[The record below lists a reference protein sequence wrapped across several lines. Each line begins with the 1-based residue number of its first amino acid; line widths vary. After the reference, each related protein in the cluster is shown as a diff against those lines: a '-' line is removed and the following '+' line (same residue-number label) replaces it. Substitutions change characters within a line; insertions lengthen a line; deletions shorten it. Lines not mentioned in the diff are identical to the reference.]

1 MANLQEVVSWD
12 AGVYQLETSDPV
24 LGGPG
29 GTSNKQAQA
38 LANRTAY
45 LKKHVDDLE
54 GGTTAAGKANKLT
67 TARNIALAG
76 DVTGQTSFDGS
87 GNISITATYKNSG
100 VVAGTYRSVT
110 VDAKGNVT
118 AGSNPTTLS
127 GYGIT
132 DAVPSSQK
140 GAANG
145 VATLDSGGKVPIA
158 QIPATAIVDTFVVST
173 QTDMLALTAEIG
185 DVAIRTDLNKS
196 FILRVAGASTLAN
209 WQELLTP
216 TDAVQS
222 VDGQT
227 GAVTI
232 ATATEGVKGKAQVA
246 TQEEVN
252 AGDDDTKFVTAK
264 KLLAWVK
271 QDTETVFQR
280 LKTGAALPTT
290 NIGPIWH
297 DDYASIMTWQEF
309 TANGANY
316 KGYASQL
323 VGSLLLDTQPTP
335 RQGYIKSGVQNLSR
349 ATYAALRAWA
359 MHCGRMVA
367 PGVWEAGSIQCADNA
382 DGATFRVFD
391 VRGEFFRAWDDGR
404 GVDTGR
410 ENFSAQ
416 KGTIVGVD
424 WNNDNS
430 ISAPLTTS
438 TAYDLSGFSG
448 DTAPAT
454 SALQIQT
461 ITSALTIVK
470 GNVDSGKAVVT
481 RPRNTALLA
490 VIKF

>member
-45 LKKHVDDLE
+45 LKKHMDDLE
-54 GGTTAAGKANKLT
+54 GGTAAAGKANKLA

-76 DVTGQTSFDGS
+76 DVTGQASFDGS

-110 VDAKGNVT
+110 VDAKGNIT

-173 QTDMLALTAEIG
+173 QAAMLALTAEIG
-185 DVAIRTDLNKS
+185 DVAVRTDLKKS

-222 VDGQT
+222 VDGMT
-227 GAVTI
+227 GVVVLP
-232 ATATEGVKGKAQVA
+232 TASEGVKGKAQIA
-246 TQEEVN
+246 TQAEVD
-252 AGDDDTKFVTAK
+252 AGTDDSKLVTPK
-264 KLLAWVK
+264 KLM
-271 QDTETVFQR
+271 
-280 LKTGAALPTT
+280 AAL
-290 NIGPIWH
+290 NK
-297 DDYASIMTWQEF
+297 DLA
-309 TANGANY
+309 ANGYPAGAPIPWPLETPPD
-316 KGYASQL
+316 GYLMMTGQSFNA
-323 VGSLLLDTQPTP
+323 
-335 RQGYIKSGVQNLSR
+335 
-349 ATYAALRAWA
+349 ATYPKLALAYPALVLPDMRA
-359 MHCGRMVA
+359 
-367 PGVWEAGSIQCADNA
+367 EFI
-382 DGATFRVFD
+382 
-391 VRGEFFRAWDDGR
+391 RGWDAGR
-404 GVDTGR
+404 GIDTGR
-410 ENFSAQ
+410 AIL
-416 KGTIVGVD
+416 GTQVGSTESHTHRVTTGINTDSTKDQNGSLSTDPLAVKSINGASIVQQVSNRVESYGG
-424 WNNDNS
+424 S
-430 ISAPLTTS
+430 E
-438 TAYDLSGFSG
+438 
-448 DTAPAT
+448 
-454 SALQIQT
+454 
-461 ITSALTIVK
+461 
-470 GNVDSGKAVVT
+470 T
-481 RPRNTALLA
+481 RPRNIAFNYIVRA
-490 VIKF
+490 A